1 MQCTCLNFQDFRE
14 EADLEKKIAFK
25 NVAWNEQKKKK
36 KTELAS
42 IYNTPIIFFCLD
54 SSEKFS
60 NFCRISE
67 LCLEFWSRVIES

>member
-42 IYNTPIIFFCLD
+42 IYNTPIIFFVSILQRNSQIIFAEFL
-54 SSEKFS
+54 SSVS
-60 NFCRISE
+60 NFE
-67 LCLEFWSRVIES
+67 AG